1 LFHSPL
7 AEGYGFSRGEF
18 IPLLQRGGIRPVTN
32 DGVFIPYNLIFQHF
46 TTFFKNLSEIFVHL
60 FGEFAKQALAGQK
73 GVKLERWIFFL
84 PVSGGFFRFVKWFL
98 QVIKEKKK
106 VSLMKKKIIKV
117 IFVRFWT

>member
-1 LFHSPL
+1 MTGCLF
-7 AEGYGFSRGEF
+7 
-18 IPLLQRGGIRPVTN
+18 
-32 DGVFIPYNLIFQHF
+32 LIILIISILHL
-46 TTFFKNLSEIFVHL
+46 FFKNLSEIFYHL
-60 FGEFAKQALAGQK
+60 FGEFAKQALLGQK